1 MLLNSI
7 KLTNFKN
14 YEALSLQFCD
24 GINCFVG
31 ENGMGKTNLLDAI
44 YLSCMTKNYFG
55 LTDRQLVFHERDFF
69 RIESNFEKEAL
80 QKVVA
85 KFQKGK
91 KKEITLNG
99 KTYDKFSE
107 HIGRFPIVMV
117 SPDDIKVILEGSEV
131 RRKFID
137 NVLSQED
144 PFYLKSLMD
153 YNRILKQRNAALKSM
168 KDRGGPDEELLLT
181 YDNQMLEPA
190 AFIHERRKAFLSDFI
205 PVLKAMYLVIS
216 GGNEQVNCIYKS
228 SLNDQ
233 PLALALKETR
243 MKDFYLQYT
252 SKGIHKDDLVFEFED
267 RPLKKFASQG
277 QRKTF
282 LLALKLA
289 QFEFLRRKKGNA
301 PILLLDDIFDKLDHL
316 RVNKLV
322 KLLTQESFGQV
333 FITDTDESRMT
344 NLVEKTDLNFLRFT
358 IKEGKA
364 YQEHEA
370 QR

>member
-1 MLLNSI
+1 MNLNSI

-14 YEALSLQFCD
+14 YEEIALQFCD
-24 GINCFVG
+24 GINCLVG
-31 ENGMGKTNLLDAI
+31 KNGMGKTNLLDAI
-44 YLSCMTKNYFG
+44 YVSCMTKNYFG
-55 LTDRQLVFHERDFF
+55 LTDKQLVFHEMDFF
-69 RIESNFEKEAL
+69 RIESSFEENDAV

-91 KKEITLNG
+91 KKEMALNG

-107 HIGRFPIVMV
+107 HIGRFPIVMI

-131 RRKFID
+131 RRKFVD

-144 PFYLKSLMD
+144 PLYLKNLLD
-153 YNRILKQRNAALKSM
+153 YNRVLRQRNAALKSM
-168 KDRGGPDEELLLT
+168 KDRPSPDEDLLLT
-181 YDNQMLEPA
+181 YDKQLIVPA
-190 AFIHERRKAFLSDFI
+190 EMIHERRKSFLTDFI
-205 PVLKAMYLVIS
+205 PVLKAMYLMIS
-216 GGNEQVNCIYKS
+216 GGQESVDCLYKS
-228 SLNDQ
+228 TLSEQTLEQSLI
-233 PLALALKETR
+233 ESR

-252 SKGIHKDDLVFEFED
+252 SKGIHKDDLVFEFEG

-289 QFEFLRRKKGNA
+289 QFEFLRRKKGST
-301 PILLLDDIFDKLDHL
+301 PILLLDDIFDKLDKQ

-322 KLLTQESFGQV
+322 ELLTKESFGQV
-333 FITDTDESRMT
+333 FITDTDENRLT

-358 IKEGKA
+358 IKEGKV
-364 YQEHEA
+364 YEEHEA
-370 QR
+370 

>member
-14 YEALSLQFCD
+14 YEELSLQFCD

-31 ENGMGKTNLLDAI
+31 KNGMGKTNLLDAI

-55 LTDRQLVFHERDFF
+55 LTDRQLVFHENDFF
-69 RIESNFEKEAL
+69 RIEANFEKTSS

-91 KKEITLNG
+91 KKEMALNG
-99 KTYDKFSE
+99 KTYEKFSE
-107 HIGRFPIVMV
+107 HIGRFPIVMI
-117 SPDDIKVILEGSEV
+117 SPDDIKVILEGSEI

-137 NVLSQED
+137 NVLSQQD
-144 PFYLKSLMD
+144 PLYLKNLMD
-153 YNRILKQRNAALKSM
+153 YNRVLKQRNAALKSM

-181 YDNQMLEPA
+181 YDKQLLGPA
-190 AFIHERRKAFLSDFI
+190 ALIHERRKAFLSDFI
-205 PVLKAMYLVIS
+205 PVLKAMYLMIS
-216 GGNEQVNCIYKS
+216 GGNENVNCVYKS
-228 SLNDQ
+228 SLLEQ
-233 PLALALKETR
+233 PLGQALIESR

-252 SKGIHKDDLVFEFED
+252 SRGVHKDDLVFEFDD

-289 QFEFLRRKKGNA
+289 QFEFLRRKKEVT
-301 PILLLDDIFDKLDHL
+301 PILLLDDIFDKLDKL

-322 KLLTQESFGQV
+322 ELLTQESFGQV
-333 FITDTDESRMT
+333 FITDTDESRLT
-344 NLVEKTDLNFLRFT
+344 SLVEQTDLNFLRFT

-370 QR
+370 